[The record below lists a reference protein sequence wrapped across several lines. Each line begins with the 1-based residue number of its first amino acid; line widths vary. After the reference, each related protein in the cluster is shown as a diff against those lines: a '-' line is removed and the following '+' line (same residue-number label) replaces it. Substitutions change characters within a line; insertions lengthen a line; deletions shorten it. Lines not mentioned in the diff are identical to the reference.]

1 MDKIRYVSKCG
12 LLIAHYFASKLR
24 LTKPPNRAAYIR
36 AVGYVCGMFLGW
48 NKYIRVRGREHVP
61 VDHPCIVF
69 GNHILFDDPF
79 YAYEAARIASND
91 VVNLNAMTRDDFF
104 VGTPFK
110 TFLFD
115 ADDFI
120 TYVGTYGINRDKPT
134 LSQMKLF
141 LGLLADG
148 QSFIMYP
155 GRTRSRSGLLM
166 EYRDNFQE
174 PGGPSFFLNSHMKR
188 NPDIP
193 ISALPTMRNYNPVRK
208 HTSIIFGPQQ
218 FLDPGSSRD
227 EQRAFELKLI
237 EVMSQYVE
245 ISVPQIISVIL
256 YSRCLHSVTESVT
269 TEWLTDKVKQFIET
283 TEYPWLDEED
293 LGDVDEAVQLSLPFF
308 EKHDMIAMSGNEVT
322 PISGAILFTPEL
334 EDFFKK
340 NPVKY
345 MVNQLLHLADVL
357 ERIEELALTFSVQKE
372 A

>member
-1 MDKIRYVSKCG
+1 
-12 LLIAHYFASKLR
+12 
-24 LTKPPNRAAYIR
+24 
-36 AVGYVCGMFLGW
+36 MFLGW

-61 VDHPCIVF
+61 LDHPCIVF

-79 YAYEAARIASND
+79 YAYEAARIASHD
-91 VVNLNAMTRDDFF
+91 QVNLNAMTRDDFF
-104 VGTPFK
+104 VGTPLK

-120 TYVGTYGINRDKPT
+120 TYAGTYGINRDKPT

-148 QSFIMYP
+148 QSFVMYP
-155 GRTRSRSGLLM
+155 GRTRSRSGTLM

-174 PGGPSFFLNSHMKR
+174 PGGPSFFMNSHMKR

-218 FLDPGSSRD
+218 FLEPGSSRE
-227 EQRAFELKLI
+227 EQRAFELSLI

-245 ISVPQIISVIL
+245 ISVPQIISAVL
-256 YSRCLHSVTESVT
+256 YSRCLHSVTESFSSAY
-269 TEWLTDKVKQFIET
+269 LTDTVQKFIDT

-293 LGDVDEAVQLSLPFF
+293 IGDIDEAVELSLLFL
-308 EKHDMIAMSGNEVT
+308 EAHGMVALNGTDVT
-322 PISGAILFTPEL
+322 PVSGAIMDTPEL

-345 MVNQLLHLADVL
+345 MTNQLLHLADEL
-357 ERIEELALTFSVQKE
+357 ERIETLALQES
-372 A
+372 